1 MMNQKKTSKLLGQY
15 RQGNAIVKLYDDG
28 TKVKETNDDEFSE
41 ATRPETMDVCISEF
55 CENACA
61 FCYANCTPNGK
72 FADFSKYKR
81 FLDSLPYLTEIAI
94 NINSTPN
101 PDLPDFLKKLKDKDV
116 IVNATVNQKY
126 FMENYNIL
134 RGMSAVGY
142 IHGLGISLTNPEEE
156 GFIERVQ
163 KFPNAII
170 HVINGLITSNEIKVL
185 SDKGLKLLIL
195 GYKQVG
201 RGIDWYSKEA
211 QIIKR
216 RQEWLDRNLPIV
228 SRHFEVV
235 SFDNLAVEQLDV
247 KRLVTEEEYDERFL
261 GADGTISFYV
271 NLVQG
276 YFAKNSLSDVHYE
289 IGNKTVDECFKIILS
304 NN

>member
-1 MMNQKKTSKLLGQY
+1 MNQKMTSKLIGQY
-15 RQGNAIVKLYDDG
+15 RQGNSIVKLYENG

-55 CENACA
+55 CEKGCE

-101 PDLPDFLKKLKDKDV
+101 PDLPDFLKRLKDKDV

-134 RGMSAVGY
+134 RGMSAVDY
-142 IHGLGISLTNPEEE
+142 IHGLGISLTNPNEE
-156 GFIERVQ
+156 GFIEKVQ

-170 HVINGLITSNEIKVL
+170 HVINGIITPEQIKTL

-216 RQEWLDRNLPIV
+216 RQEWLDRNLPLV
-228 SRHFEVV
+228 VKHFEVV
-235 SFDNLAVEQLDV
+235 SFDNLAVEQLDT
-247 KRLVTEEEYDERFL
+247 KRLVTEEEWDSRFL

-276 YFAKNSLSDVHYE
+276 YFAKNSLSDIHYE
-289 IGNKTVDECFKIILS
+289 IGNKTVDECFKIILA
-304 NN
+304 NKD